1 LPSAIFPPV
10 WVAVAGGESVE
21 DCTVCFH
28 SGEVAVPTFS
38 CAEFGY
44 SDRR

>member
-1 LPSAIFPPV
+1 MSPLV
-10 WVAVAGGESVE
+10 WVGVACGESVE

-28 SGEVAVPTFS
+28 LGEAAVPTFS

-44 SDRR
+44 SDSR